1 MWQTKLKYRRSEG
14 LKLKFRLDKVHHDKM
29 VAVLLLNMQMDYLEI
44 PAIPVSKK
52 NTSGILTITE
62 K

>member
-1 MWQTKLKYRRSEG
+1 M
-14 LKLKFRLDKVHHDKM
+14 LDKVHHDKM